1 MKLKILNRFGNC
13 KWQFEVC
20 SLKEAQ
26 DLFDLHCKTQ
36 DTGYLHIE
44 SSMKLPMEKPK
55 EKKPIVSRAIGVS
68 HIVKAENGRILSRRE
83 RERLGY
89 AETKEIYPTK
99 ISMAYKCNSE
109 NS

>member
-36 DTGYLHIE
+36 DKGYLYIE
-44 SSMKLPMEKPK
+44 SSMKLPMEKAM
-55 EKKPIVSRAIGVS
+55 PIVETMHVSRAIGVS
-68 HIVKAENGRILSRRE
+68 HIVKAENGRVLSRRE

-89 AETKEIYPTK
+89 TQPKDIFPTK
-99 ISMAYKCNSE
+99 IAMAYK
-109 NS
+109 